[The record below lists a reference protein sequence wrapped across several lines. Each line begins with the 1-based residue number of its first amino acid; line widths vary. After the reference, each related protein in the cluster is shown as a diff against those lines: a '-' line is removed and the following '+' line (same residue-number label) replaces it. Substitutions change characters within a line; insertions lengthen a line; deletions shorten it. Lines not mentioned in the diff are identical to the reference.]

1 MQTSGK
7 KTGIDCILV
16 LDFGA
21 QYAQLITR
29 RIRELLVYSEL
40 LPHDTPLEKINELRE
55 KYELKGIILSGG
67 PASVETGPKMD
78 KRIFEIG
85 VPILGLCYG
94 HQLIAHEFGGEVRA
108 SESREY
114 GKKNIHIQKPEG
126 LLEGLSEKERVW
138 MSHGDTVYRL
148 PEGFETQASTSTIK
162 NAVYQNKEKGLYGI
176 QFHPEVRHTE
186 HGMKILENFTFKICK
201 SRPNWKMGSF
211 VEETVN
217 KLKKEIGDGKV
228 IMALRGGVDS
238 SVAAALIHKAIG
250 KSLHCVYVD
259 HGLVREGDPERTRKV
274 FEQLGFEHFYL
285 EDASEKFLGRLKGIR
300 DPEEKRRII
309 SEEFVKVFE
318 EKAKEL
324 EKEFGKIKFL
334 GQGTIYPDRIE
345 SAQPSKTAAKIKSH
359 HNIIM
364 GELSFELVEPL
375 GELYK
380 DEVRKAGKE
389 LGMPKEIIMQWPFPG
404 PGLAIRCIGEVTGE
418 KLSVLRKAD
427 KILEEEIRKAGLYEK
442 IWQAFPVYLPV
453 KTVGVM
459 GDHRTYEDMIA
470 LRMVETTNAMAANF
484 VKVDWKVLEKITSR
498 IVNEIEGINR
508 VVYDITNKPPGTIE
522 FE

>member
-1 MQTSGK
+1 MS
-7 KTGIDCILV
+7 DAILV

-29 RIRELLVYSEL
+29 RIRELSVYSEL
-40 LPHDTPLEKINELRE
+40 LPYDTPLEKINEFRK

-85 VPILGLCYG
+85 LPILGLCYG
-94 HQLIAHEFGGEVRA
+94 HQLIAHELGGEVRA
-108 SESREY
+108 SKSREY

-138 MSHGDTVYRL
+138 MSHGDTVYKL
-148 PEGFETQASTSTIK
+148 PEGFERQASTSTIK
-162 NAVYQNKEKGLYGI
+162 NAVYQNKEKGLYGV
-176 QFHPEVRHTE
+176 QFHPEVRHTK
-186 HGMKILENFTFKICK
+186 HGMKMLENFAFKICK
-201 SRPNWKMGSF
+201 STPNWKMGNF
-211 VEETVN
+211 VEKTV
-217 KLKKEIGDGKV
+217 KELKEKIGNEKV
-228 IMALRGGVDS
+228 IMALSGGVDS

-250 KSLHCVYVD
+250 ENLHCVYVN
-259 HGLVREGDPERTRKV
+259 HGLVREGDPEKTKKV

-309 SEEFVKVFE
+309 SEEFVKVFK
-318 EKAKEL
+318 EKAKSL
-324 EKEFGKIKFL
+324 EGKFGKIKFL

-375 GELYK
+375 DELYK
-380 DEVRKAGKE
+380 DEVRKVGEE
-389 LGMPKEIIMQWPFPG
+389 LGMPKEIIVQWPFPG
-404 PGLAIRCIGEVTGE
+404 PGLAVRCVGEVTEE

-427 KILEEEIRKAGLYEK
+427 RIIEEEIRKAGIYES

-459 GDHRTYEDMIA
+459 GDHRTYEDIIA

-484 VKVDWKVLEKITSR
+484 AKVDWKVLEKIASR

-508 VVYDITNKPPGTIE
+508 VVYDITNKPPATIE